1 MAGGLVT
8 RDTWLYQTNNSCSSD
23 ASVSPSCKNTGDLW
37 SSHPGI
43 GTGSN
48 FFTAGPYAGFF
59 RPDQPNSI
67 VAAAMNGTMSE
78 AFRIRSDTT
87 YHPVINTIYLTGNK
101 LDSVDREFLPIVANV
116 AQITPLPYDAQYN
129 SQLPAV
135 PLYANPAFQSG
146 QERGKYLVTSDKNAL
161 TGLLAQLASEVLRL
175 SR

>member
-1 MAGGLVT
+1 M
-8 RDTWLYQTNNSCSSD
+8 
-23 ASVSPSCKNTGDLW
+23 SPSCKNTGDFW
-37 SSHPGI
+37 PSHPGI

-59 RPDQPNSI
+59 RPDQPNTI

-87 YHPVINTIYLTGNK
+87 YHPVIHTIYLTGNG

-129 SQLPAV
+129 AQLPPV
-135 PLYANPAFQSG
+135 PLYANPAYQTS
-146 QERGKYLVTSDKNAL
+146 QETGKYLVTGDKNAL
-161 TGLLAQLASEVLRL
+161 TRLFAELASEVLRL